1 LPHHAD
7 GSDNSITSAV
17 REFCQQLTM
26 RYQLPVETID
36 ETLSSIAAAEQL
48 KKAKMNRRQEK
59 KQKQKKSSSHNHISF
74 SPLSS
79 ATSLA
84 HHELDAVA
92 AQIILETW
100 FAQCL

>member
-1 LPHHAD
+1 LN
-7 GSDNSITSAV
+7 NSIV
-17 REFCQQLTM
+17 INNREKNHHSIIHSF
-26 RYQLPVETID
+26 TIHNSPF
-36 ETLSSIAAAEQL
+36 TIHNSPFIA
-48 KKAKMNRRQEK
+48 KKKSKNR
-59 KQKQKKSSSHNHISF
+59 KKSSSHNHISF